1 MGFDESF
8 KILVLKVKKFF
19 KKSRKTVTKF
29 YPQEKYNGGQ
39 GLWKGEAKKLSR
51 PTAPAQSESSEG
63 GAEIHREEVRMCTTH
78 THTLHSSMQG
88 QHNAPQTADEGDKE
102 RNPIGVKSRKLALHA
117 CFASLQS
124 SKLGKVTSSFWTS
137 ISSPLKSKS

>member
-19 KKSRKTVTKF
+19 KKSRKPVTKF

-78 THTLHSSMQG
+78 THTHF
-88 QHNAPQTADEGDKE
+88 TAVCRDNIMLPRLQMRETKKK
-102 RNPIGVKSRKLALHA
+102 PHWSQVKKTGFA
-117 CFASLQS
+117 CLFC
-124 SKLGKVTSSFWTS
+124 F
-137 ISSPLKSKS
+137 SPVI